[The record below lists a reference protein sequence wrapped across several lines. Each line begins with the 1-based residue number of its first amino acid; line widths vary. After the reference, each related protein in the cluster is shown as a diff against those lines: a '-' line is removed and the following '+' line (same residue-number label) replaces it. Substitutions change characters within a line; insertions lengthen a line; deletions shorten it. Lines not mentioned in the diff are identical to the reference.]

1 MENFGNMSNSWAQV
15 ISCIV
20 NMPVK
25 NTIWSV
31 IQRLVLGASVYFI
44 WKEMKIRIFCGYSRS
59 EDEVFK
65 LIVEIVRYRII
76 GLNLKVSK
84 DVIKAAKVWNFPIDK
99 ISKYKSIIDEVMD
112 DMMDINDTNYCL
124 DCLILVDFSS
134 GFLSKVGYAG
144 YLNKNG
150 SHVGVAGKTYMCS
163 FKDLVHVS
171 SFNSYCTR
179 SNDWDLKE
187 SDLCALNSVDLFN
200 VCCLRSVEV
209 SLRSAYGDVSEYGD
223 WSQHALMIQSLLSLS
238 LSISL
243 LMELMICSLY
253 HVLMESVWSKY
264 LGFREVS

>member
-112 DMMDINDTNYCL
+112 DMMDINDTNY
-124 DCLILVDFSS
+124 
-134 GFLSKVGYAG
+134 FLSKVGYAG

-150 SHVGVAGKTYMCS
+150 PHVGVAGKTYMCS

-171 SFNSYCTR
+171 SFNSCT
-179 SNDWDLKE
+179 
-187 SDLCALNSVDLFN
+187 LFP
-200 VCCLRSVEV
+200 CS
-209 SLRSAYGDVSEYGD
+209 RSAYGDVPEYGD

-264 LGFREVS
+264 L